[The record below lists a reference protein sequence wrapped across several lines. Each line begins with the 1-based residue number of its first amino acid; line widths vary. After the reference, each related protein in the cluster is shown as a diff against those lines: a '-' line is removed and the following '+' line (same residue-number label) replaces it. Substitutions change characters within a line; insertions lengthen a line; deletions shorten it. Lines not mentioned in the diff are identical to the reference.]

1 MLNIMSITAAIMPQ
15 FIYSLIIFN
24 DYISI
29 VRLQP
34 VVFVSCYAAVLLY
47 FTHYAQY
54 YMLMR
59 KLAPHF
65 APSWHDY
72 YIYHK

>member
-1 MLNIMSITAAIMPQ
+1 MLNIMPITAAIMPQ

-54 YMLMR
+54 HAHDKTCASFYIE
-59 KLAPHF
+59 LA
-65 APSWHDY
+65 
-72 YIYHK
+72 